1 MEKIRL
7 TRGEKR
13 LLRFMSNPSNE
24 GRDIPKE
31 LRWPMWGLEQHGL
44 AQFQR
49 DERGGVVDARLT
61 PYGKGYLATNPKL
74 RNPLFQEPEDVYL
87 AIIIVCNILTIICV
101 LIRIFVKLKIR

>member
-13 LLRFMSNPSNE
+13 LLRFMNNPSNE

-61 PYGKGYLATNPKL
+61 LHGKAYLETNPKL
-74 RNPLFQEPEDVYL
+74 RNPFPDWGWA
-87 AIIIVCNILTIICV
+87 AISCFFAIVTIIGV
-101 LIRIFVKLKIR
+101 IVKLKMR

>member
-13 LLRFMSNPSNE
+13 LLRFLGNPSNE

-44 AQFQR
+44 AQFHR

-74 RNPLFQEPEDVYL
+74 RNPFPVVDYNT
-87 AIIIVCNILTIICV
+87 IIIVCSTLTILCV
-101 LIRIFVKLKIR
+101 VIKIMIKLKTR